1 MKPASEAAARI
12 SASKL
17 VAIVRLPS
25 LAASETAAQALV
37 AAGVTVLEFSL
48 ASEIALRAIGT
59 CSRQY
64 GDEIL
69 VGAGTVLDYDQA
81 DAAVQ
86 AGASFVIAPNT
97 DPTLIEWALRQNV
110 LYIPGCFTPTELVA
124 ARQAGA
130 TLLKLF
136 PAGRLGPDYIR
147 DLLAPMPDLALLP
160 TGGVMLAN
168 APAFLRAGAVA
179 VAVGSNLVSADT
191 ATRPARL
198 EAEARKFVAA
208 VRAELG

>member
-1 MKPASEAAARI
+1 MKAASEAAAHI
-12 SASKL
+12 TASKL

-25 LAASETAAQALV
+25 LTACETAAQSLV

-48 ASEIALRAIGT
+48 ASDVALRAIGT

-64 GDEIL
+64 GDQII

-81 DAAVQ
+81 EAAVQ
-86 AGASFVIAPNT
+86 AGGSFVIAPNT
-97 DPTLIEWALRQNV
+97 NPSLIEWALREDV

-147 DLLAPMPDLALLP
+147 DLLAPMPHLALLP
-160 TGGVMLAN
+160 TGGVTLAT
-168 APAFLRAGAVA
+168 APEFLRAGAVA
-179 VAVGSNLVSADT
+179 VAVGSDLVSVDM
-191 ATRPARL
+191 ATQPARL

-208 VRAELG
+208 VRAGQ